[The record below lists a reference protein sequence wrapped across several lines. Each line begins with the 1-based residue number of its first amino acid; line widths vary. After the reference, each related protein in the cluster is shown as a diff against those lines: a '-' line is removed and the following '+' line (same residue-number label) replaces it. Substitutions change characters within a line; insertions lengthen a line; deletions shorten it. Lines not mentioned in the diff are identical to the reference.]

1 MGHHDH
7 WGAHRVPV
15 IPAVGVVEQA
25 PPAHRGAG
33 GRQHLPQQLRAAFI
47 DREGQRSPAP
57 GTVTVPASYQPN
69 SSATRV
75 QVGDP
80 GVIAYITGEI
90 FHIDGG
96 QIAGH

>member
-1 MGHHDH
+1 M
-7 WGAHRVPV
+7 AASTSRSS
-15 IPAVGVVEQA
+15 
-25 PPAHRGAG
+25 RT
-33 GRQHLPQQLRAAFI
+33 LRSSTVN
-47 DREGQRSPAP
+47 GQRSPAL

-90 FHIDGG
+90 FPIDGG
-96 QIAGH
+96 QLMAARSQVTDGTCTGLVTRGFCRL